1 MKPDE
6 IDFQLSDLLARWHA
20 YNAGHVYTRGY
31 AGADQTCKDYSA
43 AALYDRENG
52 ALDARLEASTMKEVG
67 SAIDSIPNEPQP
79 WNTVLHIHAR
89 NLHTGNEVWH
99 STRLPKC
106 KEERGVLLIE
116 ARNRLIVKLAK
127 LGVMS

>member
-20 YNAGHVYTRGY
+20 FSRGYQHTRGY
-31 AGADQTCKDYSA
+31 AGADSTCKDYRA

-67 SAIDSIPNEPQP
+67 SAIDSIPNDPQP
-79 WNTVLHIHAR
+79 WNTALHIHVR

-99 STRLPKC
+99 SARLPTKR
-106 KEERGVLLIE
+106 EEREVILIE
-116 ARNRLIVKLAK
+116 ARNILIVKLMK
-127 LGVMS
+127 RGVMS